1 MPSLSKTIALLFLF
15 IGTCS
20 AFNEMSL
27 QSLHIRELLTVVS
40 IGDVY
45 VVTVDLLYNK
55 CSHRHRF
62 FFSLPTPL
70 FHRTFSQSNKVLNGA
85 CPFEL

>member
-62 FFSLPTPL
+62 FF
-70 FHRTFSQSNKVLNGA
+70 RSQRLSFIGPSANQTKS
-85 CPFEL
+85 